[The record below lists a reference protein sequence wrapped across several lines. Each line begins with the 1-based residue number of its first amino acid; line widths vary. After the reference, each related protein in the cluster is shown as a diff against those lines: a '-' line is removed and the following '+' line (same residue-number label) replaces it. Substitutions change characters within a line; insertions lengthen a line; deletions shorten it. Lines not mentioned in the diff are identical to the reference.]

1 MVLVCSLSQRKLRSA
16 LAVQQVKDLV
26 LSLLWLR
33 SQLWHR
39 FDPWPWNFHM
49 PWAWQKKKG
58 QSHGRGRGVQGER
71 RFQAHEGRLGLGQKM
86 TPGGILSGGAG
97 DSLRAVNCF
106 AVQQK

>member
-33 SQLWHR
+33 SKLWHR

-58 QSHGRGRGVQGER
+58 KAMGGEEESREREDSRHMRAGWVWGR
-71 RFQAHEGRLGLGQKM
+71 K
-86 TPGGILSGGAG
+86 
-97 DSLRAVNCF
+97 
-106 AVQQK
+106 

>member
-33 SQLWHR
+33 SKLWHR

-49 PWAWQKKKG
+49 PWAWQKKKRAKPWAG
-58 QSHGRGRGVQGER
+58 KRSPGRE
-71 RFQAHEGRLGLGQKM
+71 KI
-86 TPGGILSGGAG
+86 PGT
-97 DSLRAVNCF
+97 
-106 AVQQK
+106 